1 MTIPPAFDPNAAAVF
16 LACSEQYMPH
26 TLAAVASIMAHA
38 DPDKR
43 YDIVVLTD
51 NVPQEKTEQAGAWF
65 ARHPNAALRFF
76 DIGSKLDAF
85 GRDAFH
91 VTSRYPLSIYFRF
104 FAPSLF
110 SQYDR
115 IVYLDSDMIALS
127 DIATLFAEDL
137 RGNIL
142 GACRDV
148 MFEEEFRANRGTPA
162 AAYPENILG
171 LTPEDGYFNTGTLLL
186 DLNAMRSQHIQEK
199 LFETLKTIDSPSLP
213 DQDIFNAVCKGRVHF
228 LDIAWNLHDWMA
240 DPAETCTKFHF
251 AREET
256 KEFCRHSRQR
266 RNILHFSEQKPW
278 RNAYSGSLG
287 GEYWRHAAQTPLYQD
302 ALSAWRAANRPGAF
316 LREAA
321 RCLFHLARCGIAYAV
336 GTRTAR
342 VRNARRF
349 YDYWDTLRAVARN
362 FRRDA
367 PDCSR
372 SSLYT
377 E

>member
-16 LACSEQYMPH
+16 LACDERFMPH
-26 TLAAVASIMAHA
+26 TLVTIASIMENA
-38 DPDKR
+38 DSDKR
-43 YDIVVLTD
+43 YDIIVLTD
-51 NVPQEKTEQAGAWF
+51 NIPQEKTTSSLAWF
-65 ARHPNAALRFF
+65 ARYPNGALRFIDVGDEPGLF
-76 DIGSKLDAF
+76 D
-85 GRDAFH
+85 RDAFH
-91 VTSRYPLSIYFRF
+91 VTKRYPLPTYFRF

-110 SQYDR
+110 AQYDR
-115 IVYLDSDMIALS
+115 MVYLDSDMIVLS
-127 DIATLFAEDL
+127 DISALCKEDL
-137 RGNIL
+137 RGNLL

-162 AAYPENILG
+162 AAYAENILG
-171 LTPEDGYFNTGTLLL
+171 LKPEDGYFNAGMMLL
-186 DLNAMRSQHIQEK
+186 DLNAMRIGHIQAK
-199 LFETLKTIDSPSLP
+199 LFDALGRIEAPPLQ
-213 DQDIFNAVCKGRVHF
+213 DQDILNSVCKGRVHF

-256 KEFCRHSRQR
+256 KELCRHSRQR

-342 VRNARRF
+342 VRNARRL